1 MCIYKT
7 LFKPGHD
14 QNHFL
19 LGPHLVLSS
28 LLQQPASPAM
38 SVISSSSGLYIPVHR
53 RAPSPSSSSSS
64 GVSSPTDSLSPLP
77 HDSLPY
83 VYTPSD
89 LLLLASSPL
98 SKLSREELSAL
109 RAAAPEIVQS
119 RRQRKSHEWHMN
131 RGSSWSGNPRR
142 RSQFS
147 SRSHSNTSE
156 SEGEGQAYRK

>member
-1 MCIYKT
+1 
-7 LFKPGHD
+7 
-14 QNHFL
+14 
-19 LGPHLVLSS
+19 
-28 LLQQPASPAM
+28 M

-53 RAPSPSSSSSS
+53 RAASPSSSSSS
-64 GVSSPTDSLSPLP
+64 VASSPTNSLSSLP

-83 VYTPSD
+83 IYTASD

-98 SKLSREELSAL
+98 SRLSREELSAL
-109 RAAAPEIVQS
+109 RTAAPEIVQS

-131 RGSSWSGNPRR
+131 HGSSWSGNPRR

-156 SEGEGQAYRK
+156 SEGEGQGYRK